1 MSRLPSA
8 VLAMAARGPQWAA
21 WVGELPATVRLWTQ
35 EWGLRPDGA
44 STHGHCSL
52 ITPVR
57 TAQGTPAVLK
67 VSFPEEDSQDEHLAL
82 RRWAGAGAVRMLSAD
97 PHHRGLLLERLHPE
111 DLTGLPDLE
120 ACRVVAGLYRRIHV
134 PPLPK
139 LRSLSSLTQRWT
151 VELAALPRSAP
162 IPRRLVEQAIGL
174 GADLAVDR
182 SVPDRLLHTD
192 LHYANVLAADR
203 ENWLAIDPKPVN
215 GDPHYEIA
223 PLLWNRWGE
232 IAGAARVGV
241 RRRFQ
246 VLVDAGE
253 FDEDRARAWVL
264 VRMAV
269 NAMWELQEGRPDPAS
284 LTRCV
289 TVAKAVGD

>member
-1 MSRLPSA
+1 MSTSRCGAGPVPAQCGCSARIRTIGDCCWSGCTPRTSPASPTSRPAGSSRVSTVEFLRQLAQCQARLDRIRKA
-8 VLAMAARGPQWAA
+8 TGGPQYFM
-21 WVGELPATVRLWTQ
+21 RMTQ
-35 EWGLRPDGA
+35 ALGGAITGL
-44 STHGHCSL
+44 
-52 ITPVR
+52 
-57 TAQGTPAVLK
+57 QGVTIEALSFHEQAMDLK
-67 VSFPEEDSQDEHLAL
+67 VTATNVE
-82 RRWAGAGAVRMLSAD
+82 
-97 PHHRGLLLERLHPE
+97 
-111 DLTGLPDLE
+111 
-120 ACRVVAGLYRRIHV
+120 
-134 PPLPK
+134 
-139 LRSLSSLTQRWT
+139 SLSSLTQRWT

-182 SVPDRLLHTD
+182 SVPDRLVHTD

-232 IAGAARVGV
+232 IAGAARAGV